1 MNFELMKNKRKELG
15 MTQQELADKCGLSK
29 TTIFNYE
36 SGKFEPTKE
45 NIKLLSEALNISE
58 ADLLT
63 SDLEVEEYF
72 KGTKALHT
80 IVDMRKNLILLIR
93 DKLIAMGK
101 AHLNLIESKDEIKRR
116 TNLIEKRAEDC
127 LNFLEYLSGYGMIFS
142 KKIDKILVFNRSF
155 NFTKE
160 ISCLY
165 FIDKSMFLLLIEN
178 IDSLIKNTLKISKNA
193 EITTKKSKYEFMKI
207 LSSEESMKKI
217 KVNFKFQEE
226 IDEILEA
233 INNGN
238 YELAD
243 ELLESDEEDIITEG
257 DNNE

>member
-1 MNFELMKNKRKELG
+1 
-15 MTQQELADKCGLSK
+15 
-29 TTIFNYE
+29 
-36 SGKFEPTKE
+36 
-45 NIKLLSEALNISE
+45 
-58 ADLLT
+58 
-63 SDLEVEEYF
+63 
-72 KGTKALHT
+72 
-80 IVDMRKNLILLIR
+80 
-93 DKLIAMGK
+93 
-101 AHLNLIESKDEIKRR
+101 
-116 TNLIEKRAEDC
+116 
-127 LNFLEYLSGYGMIFS
+127 
-142 KKIDKILVFNRSF
+142 
-155 NFTKE
+155 
-160 ISCLY
+160 
-165 FIDKSMFLLLIEN
+165 MFLLLIEN

-243 ELLESDEEDIITEG
+243 ELLESDEEDIIIEG